1 MASKFGYRLTNRA
14 ESDLDEIVR
23 YIAVELANPQAASDF
38 VDNLQAHIEEARPF
52 PESGSLV
59 QNEFLQV
66 DNVRKKLVGNY
77 IMYYLPEMEE
87 KLIYVLR
94 IVYGKRNMDEILKKL
109 DIS

>member
-38 VDNLQAHIEEARPF
+38 VDNLQAHIEEARSF
-52 PESGSLV
+52 
-59 QNEFLQV
+59 
-66 DNVRKKLVGNY
+66 
-77 IMYYLPEMEE
+77 PEMEE